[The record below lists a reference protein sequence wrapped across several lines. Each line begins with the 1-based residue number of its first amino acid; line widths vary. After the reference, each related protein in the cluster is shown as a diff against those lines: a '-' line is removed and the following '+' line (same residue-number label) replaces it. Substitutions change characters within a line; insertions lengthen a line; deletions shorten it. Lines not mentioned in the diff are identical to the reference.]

1 MFHTNMF
8 LPRSMANLP
17 VALEQFCNFQRRLE
31 ISSSLFLKCIF
42 LGSRQNTVCLLSP
55 CLPFFWIFQQ
65 QFNWETE
72 GKRLVILLLLFA
84 FFVAVLDFSFCTTY
98 GACSIQILK
107 SYTFFHRSAIWKTKF
122 LLELASRISTKIQ

>member
-1 MFHTNMF
+1 MFHTNIF

-17 VALEQFCNFQRRLE
+17 VAAEQFCNFQRRLE

-42 LGSRQNTVCLLSP
+42 LGQDKIVCLLSP

-72 GKRLVILLLLFA
+72 GKKASNFIAIVCFLC
-84 FFVAVLDFSFCTTY
+84 AVLDFSFCTTY
-98 GACSIQILK
+98 GACPIQILK
-107 SYTFFHRSAIWKTKF
+107 SYTFFHRSAIWKSKF